1 MTPVSLLAPAQ
12 RELDEAI
19 AYYEAQV
26 AGLGDAFL
34 LEILR
39 VFDLISRYPDAW
51 HPLGAHV
58 RRCRL
63 SRFPYGVVY
72 AREPAGIVVLAV
84 MHLHRKPEYW
94 RERIDG

>member
-26 AGLGDAFL
+26 MGLGDAFL
-34 LEILR
+34 LEALR
-39 VFDLISRYPDAW
+39 VIDLISRYPDAW
-51 HPLGAHV
+51 HPLGKNV

-63 SRFPYGVVY
+63 SRFSYGVIY
-72 AREPAGIVVLAV
+72 ASEPAGIVVLAV
-84 MHLHRKPEYW
+84 MHLHRKPDYW
-94 RERIDG
+94 RDRVNV